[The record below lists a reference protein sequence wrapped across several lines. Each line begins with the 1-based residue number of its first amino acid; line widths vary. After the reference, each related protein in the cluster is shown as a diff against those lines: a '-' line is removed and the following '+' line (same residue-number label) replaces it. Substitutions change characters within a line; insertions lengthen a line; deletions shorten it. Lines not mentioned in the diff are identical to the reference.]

1 MDSTQVIEVAGL
13 DILILAILVVFS
25 GALINRTFSFLK
37 QNSIPD
43 AVTGGILVSVLVTLI
58 SGHYEVKFEF
68 DMRLRDLLLLV
79 FFSTIGLSAKFRALL
94 EGGRALAVLLGIA
107 VFFLFLQDLTGVLIA
122 KAFGAHPAYGLF
134 GGSIS
139 FAGGHGTAIAWG
151 QEAEKAGLVGAEALG
166 LTFATFGLIVGG
178 LIGGPIASRLIEKNN
193 LKPNEASSKQTSSKQ
208 ASSKTEMT
216 KYVSPTINQILF
228 TLLIIAVSIEAG
240 DLVNRFLFDSGVL
253 LPGFLTAMVIA
264 IVITNLSDFTPLT
277 INKRTVSVVGDL
289 SLQLFLAMSLMT
301 IQFVEIQ
308 GALFKL
314 LLVLAA
320 QVMLITLFTMWVVY
334 RVMGRDYDAA
344 VMASGVAGLGLGAT
358 PVAIGN
364 MNALT
369 QKYGPS
375 PKAFLVIPLV
385 GAFFIDIANA
395 LVLKLFLSLP
405 SMGAILG

>member
-1 MDSTQVIEVAGL
+1 
-13 DILILAILVVFS
+13 
-25 GALINRTFSFLK
+25 
-37 QNSIPD
+37 
-43 AVTGGILVSVLVTLI
+43 
-58 SGHYEVKFEF
+58 
-68 DMRLRDLLLLV
+68 
-79 FFSTIGLSAKFRALL
+79 
-94 EGGRALAVLLGIA
+94 
-107 VFFLFLQDLTGVLIA
+107 
-122 KAFGAHPAYGLF
+122 
-134 GGSIS
+134 
-139 FAGGHGTAIAWG
+139 
-151 QEAEKAGLVGAEALG
+151 
-166 LTFATFGLIVGG
+166 
-178 LIGGPIASRLIEKNN
+178 
-193 LKPNEASSKQTSSKQ
+193 
-208 ASSKTEMT
+208 
-216 KYVSPTINQILF
+216 
-228 TLLIIAVSIEAG
+228 
-240 DLVNRFLFDSGVL
+240 
-253 LPGFLTAMVIA
+253 
-264 IVITNLSDFTPLT
+264 
-277 INKRTVSVVGDL
+277 
-289 SLQLFLAMSLMT
+289 LMT

>member
-13 DILILAILVVFS
+13 DILILAILVVFV
-25 GALINRTFSFLK
+25 GAFINRTFSFLK
-37 QNSIPD
+37 RNSIPD

-94 EGGRALAVLLGIA
+94 EGGRALAVLLVIA

-193 LKPNEASSKQTSSKQ
+193 LKPNEASSKQTTSKQ

-216 KYVSPTINQILF
+216 KHVSPTINQILF

-289 SLQLFLAMSLMT
+289 SLQIFLAMSLMT

-320 QVMLITLFTMWVVY
+320 QVMLITLFAMWVVY

>member
-1 MDSTQVIEVAGL
+1 MDSTQVIEAAGL
-13 DILILAILVVFS
+13 DILILAILVVFA
-25 GALINRTFSFLK
+25 GAFINRTFSFLK
-37 QNSIPD
+37 RNSIPD
-43 AVTGGILVSVLVTLI
+43 AVTGGILVSVLVMLI

-94 EGGRALAVLLGIA
+94 EGGRALAVLLVIA

-178 LIGGPIASRLIEKNN
+178 LIGGPIASSLIEKNN
-193 LKPNEASSKQTSSKQ
+193 LKPNEASSKQASSKQ

-216 KYVSPTINQILF
+216 KYMSPTINQILF

-289 SLQLFLAMSLMT
+289 SLQIFLAMSLMT

-375 PKAFLVIPLV
+375 PKAFLVVPLV

>member
-13 DILILAILVVFS
+13 DILILAILVVFA
-25 GALINRTFSFLK
+25 GAFINRTFSFLK
-37 QNSIPD
+37 ENSIPD
-43 AVTGGILVSVLVTLI
+43 AVTGGILVSIIVTLI

-94 EGGRALAVLLGIA
+94 EGGRALAVLLVIA
-107 VFFLFLQDLTGVLIA
+107 VVFLFLQDLTGVLIA

-193 LKPNEASSKQTSSKQ
+193 LKPSDASTQQTASKAQVTN
-208 ASSKTEMT
+208 
-216 KYVSPTINQILF
+216 YVSPTINQILF
-228 TLLIIAVSIEAG
+228 TLLVIAVSIEAG

-289 SLQLFLAMSLMT
+289 SLQIFLAMSLMT

-320 QVMLITLFTMWVVY
+320 QVMLITLFAMWVVY

>member
-193 LKPNEASSKQTSSKQ
+193 LKPNEASSKQISSKQ

-289 SLQLFLAMSLMT
+289 SLQIFLAMSLMT

-320 QVMLITLFTMWVVY
+320 QVMLITLFAMWVVY

>member
-178 LIGGPIASRLIEKNN
+178 LIGGPIASRLIKKNN
-193 LKPNEASSKQTSSKQ
+193 LKPNEASSKQ

-289 SLQLFLAMSLMT
+289 SLQIFLAMSLMT

-320 QVMLITLFTMWVVY
+320 QVMLITLFAMWVVY

>member
-1 MDSTQVIEVAGL
+1 
-13 DILILAILVVFS
+13 
-25 GALINRTFSFLK
+25 
-37 QNSIPD
+37 
-43 AVTGGILVSVLVTLI
+43 
-58 SGHYEVKFEF
+58 
-68 DMRLRDLLLLV
+68 
-79 FFSTIGLSAKFRALL
+79 
-94 EGGRALAVLLGIA
+94 
-107 VFFLFLQDLTGVLIA
+107 
-122 KAFGAHPAYGLF
+122 
-134 GGSIS
+134 
-139 FAGGHGTAIAWG
+139 
-151 QEAEKAGLVGAEALG
+151 
-166 LTFATFGLIVGG
+166 
-178 LIGGPIASRLIEKNN
+178 
-193 LKPNEASSKQTSSKQ
+193 
-208 ASSKTEMT
+208 
-216 KYVSPTINQILF
+216 
-228 TLLIIAVSIEAG
+228 
-240 DLVNRFLFDSGVL
+240 LVNRFLFDSGVL

-289 SLQLFLAMSLMT
+289 SLQIFLAMSLMT

>member
-178 LIGGPIASRLIEKNN
+178 LIGGPIASRLIKKNN
-193 LKPNEASSKQTSSKQ
+193 LKPNEASSKQ

>member
-13 DILILAILVVFS
+13 DILILAILVVFV
-25 GALINRTFSFLK
+25 GAFINRTFSFLK
-37 QNSIPD
+37 RNSIPD

-94 EGGRALAVLLGIA
+94 EGGRALAVLLVIA

-193 LKPNEASSKQTSSKQ
+193 LKPNEASSKP

-289 SLQLFLAMSLMT
+289 SLQIFLAMSLMT

-320 QVMLITLFTMWVVY
+320 QVMLITLFAMWVVY